1 MFIIVILGII
11 ISKVL
16 FVYTVNS
23 MKVEIEPSY
32 VDSWSLNNLDLIPVE
47 RINWVPHAPF
57 KEQVR
62 NSTLC
67 FNQKIERSHLNYNG
81 FFSFS

>member
-62 NSTLC
+62 DLTLDL
-67 FNQKIERSHLNYNG
+67 IERLKSP
-81 FFSFS
+81 